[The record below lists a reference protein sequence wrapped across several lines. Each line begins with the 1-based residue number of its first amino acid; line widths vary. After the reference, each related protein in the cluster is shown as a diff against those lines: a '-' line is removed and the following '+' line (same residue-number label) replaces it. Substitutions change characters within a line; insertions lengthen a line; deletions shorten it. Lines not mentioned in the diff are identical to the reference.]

1 MKDQFLAEYLEAED
15 AVTTITENAEAF
27 TEKYGLDYWF
37 NKSWDLNHYVVAK
50 GDSEW
55 CIAILR

>member
-1 MKDQFLAEYLEAED
+1 MKDQFVAEYLEAED

-50 GDSEW
+50 GDSE
-55 CIAILR
+55 